1 MTTSG
6 GSGARSTLELLQD
19 VRDEMRV
26 LLREELQ
33 NARAELAGTA
43 QTAGRAAGLLGAAGG
58 LGVLATAMSA
68 VAVLRTLDRFLP
80 PVSAAV
86 VATALYGA
94 GGAAVARAGIAEL
107 RRAGPL
113 LPHRTLESLEAD
125 VEAVVKGVTQATDRR
140 GEE

>member
-1 MTTSG
+1 
-6 GSGARSTLELLQD
+6 
-19 VRDEMRV
+19 
-26 LLREELQ
+26 
-33 NARAELAGTA
+33 
-43 QTAGRAAGLLGAAGG
+43 
-58 LGVLATAMSA
+58 MSA
-68 VAVLRTLDRFLP
+68 VAALRTLDRFLP

-94 GGAAVARAGIAEL
+94 AGAAAARAGIAEL